1 MHLVCILSLVGSK
14 FVIAST
20 RENENVGDGQLSTPL
35 HKTNSNEV
43 TKVLIKGRKD
53 RECGSAVSVAFGKED
68 LVTLIV
74 NTISPFKI

>member
-1 MHLVCILSLVGSK
+1 MLSLVGSK
-14 FVIAST
+14 FVLPST
-20 RENENVGDGQLSTPL
+20 RENKIVGDEQLSIPL

-53 RECGSAVSVAFGKED
+53 IECGSAISVASGKED

-74 NTISPFKI
+74 NTISPFEI